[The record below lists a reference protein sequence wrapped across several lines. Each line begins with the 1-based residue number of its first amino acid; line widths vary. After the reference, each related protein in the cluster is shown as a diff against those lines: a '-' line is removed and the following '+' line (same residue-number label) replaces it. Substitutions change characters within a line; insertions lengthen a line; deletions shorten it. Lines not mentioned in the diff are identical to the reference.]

1 MIKIERKE
9 TEKSK
14 KAVESLELQKTK
26 GKNGTY
32 NTPEVN
38 AALQEIFHGKCYIC
52 ERNKLEAIEIEHLI
66 PHRENLDLKYDWNNL
81 FLACRHCNN
90 TKSSKYDPILDCTKV
105 DVDKKIAFR
114 KNGYFGTV
122 ETFVFDALDQEQE
135 TINTKLLLEAV
146 FYGTTPQKE
155 IEARIL
161 RKSLR
166 EELSKFKMH
175 VREYKDAEDWE
186 KEDLKCLIKKDLS
199 EDSAFT
205 AFKRW
210 LIRDN
215 KGLFPEL
222 STYIE

>member
-1 MIKIERKE
+1 MIKIERKK
-9 TEKSK
+9 TEKSQ
-14 KAVESLELQKTK
+14 KAVESLELQKAK
-26 GKNGTY
+26 GKSGTY

-38 AALQEIFHGKCYIC
+38 AALQENFHKKCYIC
-52 ERNKLEAIEIEHLI
+52 ERKGLEAIEIEHLI
-66 PHRENLDLKYDWNNL
+66 PHKENLDLKYDWNNL

-114 KNGYFGTV
+114 KKGYFGTV

-155 IEARIL
+155 IEAKIL

-166 EELSKFKMH
+166 EELSKFKMQ
-175 VREYKDAEDWE
+175 VREYKEAEDSE
-186 KEDLKCLIKKDLS
+186 KEDLGCLIKRELS
-199 EDSAFT
+199 ETSAFT

-215 KGLFPEL
+215 KDSFPEL
-222 STYIE
+222 NTYIE